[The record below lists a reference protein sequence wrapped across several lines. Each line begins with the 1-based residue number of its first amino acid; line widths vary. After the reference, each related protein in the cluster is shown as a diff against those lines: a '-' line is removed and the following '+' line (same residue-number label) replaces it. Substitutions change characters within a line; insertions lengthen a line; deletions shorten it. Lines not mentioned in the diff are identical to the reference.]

1 MILKH
6 RDTEVLRFDWV
17 EPFGVKNV
25 EVNSAAERFL
35 PLAFRDRI
43 GAGDT
48 KALTWA
54 VEDWIMARKP
64 PARRKYID
72 KMLSYLGL
80 NTGNPRDLLAVSK
93 GLSLNDVYWLVPD
106 DSPLKWGMCNLYDN
120 DFSSIV
126 AEMAFTGSGR
136 HQEATGVRSPEFTTD
151 GALPKCWRRMKGK
164 IVLYKGKSDK
174 TIWDVGRED
183 GFGVEPFSEY
193 YAAQLAAAM
202 KLDHV
207 DYGLDLYKGEFCCTC
222 PLFTSERYGFVAA
235 RDLPNRDQC
244 FKDSRFADMFFFDA
258 VIFNT
263 DRHWGNFG
271 YLVDNDTNEIVGPSP
286 IFDNGYSLF
295 SQARYYPGDPMNEFD
310 DLRKFLARKSPV
322 LYSDWLQFPGGVT
335 DEMIDRLRLLKGFR
349 FKHDKSFSLPPV
361 RMEMIQYFLQDRISK
376 IVNYGCKADR
386 FIKIGSSDDTIK
398 QDEERVTSP
407 EDLRSMIAAALKL
420 FPTISRQQLAERLDI
435 GSATVARH
443 IKALQEAGELKRVGS
458 RKTGYWQVIE
468 KGGEA

>member
-1 MILKH
+1 M
-6 RDTEVLRFDWV
+6 

-35 PLAFRDRI
+35 PLAFRDRVRV
-43 GAGDT
+43 DDR

-64 PARRKYID
+64 PARRKHID

-106 DSPLKWGMCNLYDN
+106 DSPLKWGTCNLYEN
-120 DFSSIV
+120 DFSSVV

-136 HQEATGVRSPEFTTD
+136 HQEVAGVRSPEFTTD
-151 GALPKCWRRMKGK
+151 GALPKCWRRVNGK

-193 YAAQLAAAM
+193 YAAQIAAALH
-202 KLDHV
+202 LDHV

-222 PLFTSERYGFVAA
+222 PLFTCDRYGFVAA
-235 RDLPNRDQC
+235 RDLPNREQC
-244 FKDSRFADMFFFDA
+244 LKDPRFADMFFFDA
-258 VIFNT
+258 LIFNT

-295 SQARYYPGDPMNEFD
+295 SQARYYPGDPMDEFD

-322 LYSDWLQFPGGVT
+322 LYDDWLQFPGGVT

-349 FKHDKSFSLPPV
+349 FKHDKSFSLPAA
-361 RMEMIQYFLQDRISK
+361 RMEVIQYFFQKRIAEICDYRSE
-376 IVNYGCKADR
+376 ADR
-386 FIKIGSSDDTIK
+386 FIKIDRPDDTIK
-398 QDEERVTSP
+398 QENAKNSTP
-407 EDLRSMIAAALKL
+407 EDLRSMIVAALKL
-420 FPTISRQQLAERLDI
+420 FPTISRQQLSERLEI
-435 GSATVARH
+435 GPATVARH
-443 IKALQEAGELKRVGS
+443 IKALQDAGELKRVGS

-468 KGGEA
+468 KGNEV